1 LNPETTD
8 NDVRLNFSRF
18 GEVISMDRKPLKDY
32 LIIEFDDHEAAK
44 KAVKE
49 MDRIVIDEWELK
61 VEHAW
66 T

>member
-1 LNPETTD
+1 LNPETSD
-8 NDVRLNFSRF
+8 EDVKLNFTRF
-18 GEVISMDRKPLKDY
+18 GDISAIDRKPNKDY
-32 LIIEFDDHEAAK
+32 LIIEFVDHESAK
-44 KAVKE
+44 KAVEE